1 MRVKWATLVTGATLL
16 LGASSASAQS
26 PVTLSG
32 SQLDGI
38 IPTFQL
44 DATQYQLRVAVDTVT
59 MTDPDRVRDA
69 LLMGDPEENI
79 AAQQVPDEEPQV
91 RCTPARRAL
100 LASAAR
106 SEESAWHAAPQQEL
120 ARTSAA
126 PIRQSAGTASRLS
139 AASPETA
146 IIAASSPERS
156 ASGDAGSNRPT
167 AIRNAGSSAR
177 PAVANSRRAAP
188 TRSAAVA
195 SHAPKVEVPARTVR
209 ADRSSRPSG
218 GGTVRAA
225 SGANA
230 ADIVARVRSQVN
242 RTLAAAQGGGF
253 RLR

>member
-1 MRVKWATLVTGATLL
+1 L
-16 LGASSASAQS
+16 LGASSVSAQS
-26 PVTLSG
+26 PFTLSG

-38 IPTFQL
+38 IPTYQL

-59 MTDPDRVRDA
+59 MADPDRVRDA
-69 LLMGDPEENI
+69 LLMGDPEENMG
-79 AAQQVPDEEPQV
+79 AQQVPDEEPQV

-106 SEESAWHAAPQQEL
+106 SEEPVWQATPQQEL
-120 ARTSAA
+120 ARTSTA

-146 IIAASSPERS
+146 IIAAAAPERS
-156 ASGDAGSNRPT
+156 LSGNAGSNRPT
-167 AIRNAGSSAR
+167 AIRNGSSAR
-177 PAVANSRRAAP
+177 PAVANSRRPAP

-218 GGTVRAA
+218 ADAVRAA

-242 RTLAAAQGGGF
+242 RTLAAAQGGAF